1 MIQVKTVYLDAPAG
15 CCYCKVTKLSNC
27 SLISSHMAK
36 KMRAQHANEVH
47 NRNRKYVPKYNRLK
61 PEKRTNYSS
70 LLSYTMDPNQEVE
83 QKSGVV
89 IKKKQSTT
97 RSISSADNVIPS
109 SNNHTTGS
117 VTLAWLPD
125 DCTHAHTHSLPYVP

>member
-1 MIQVKTVYLDAPAG
+1 
-15 CCYCKVTKLSNC
+15 
-27 SLISSHMAK
+27 MAK

-47 NRNRKYVPKYNRLK
+47 NRNKKYVPKYNRLK

-89 IKKKQSTT
+89 IKNNPPHDQS
-97 RSISSADNVIPS
+97 A
-109 SNNHTTGS
+109 S
-117 VTLAWLPD
+117 VLIM
-125 DCTHAHTHSLPYVP
+125 